1 MTDYDAIVVGS
12 GPNGLS
18 AAITLAE
25 AGCSVLVVE
34 AHETIGGGTRTQEL
48 TLPNFKHDVCSA
60 IHPLAIASP
69 FLKRLPLE
77 DYGLEWVYPTAS
89 AAHPLDG
96 GDAVMVYRDIEHT
109 AQSLGVDEAMYRR
122 IIGSISRQHEAI
134 ISDFLAPLRIP
145 KNPIQFS
152 LFGLLA
158 LLPAKTFA
166 EIFFR
171 DERTRAMFAGMAAHS
186 IQPLERP
193 ATAAFGLML
202 LMLSHA
208 VGFPMAKGGSHEI
221 TLAMGKYFTSLGGT
235 IATNCNV
242 ENIETLPSA
251 KKILFDVT
259 PRQLLAI
266 AGEKLPSGYRHKLGK
281 YRYGPGVFKIDYALS
296 DPAPWTNSEVGQ
308 AGTVHLGNTLAEIA
322 LSERHCTDGIH
333 AEKPYVLYVQQSQFD
348 TTRSPEGKH
357 TAWAYCHVPHG
368 STIDMTEAIEM
379 QIERYA
385 PGFRDCVLERHTM
398 TTTGMERYNPNY
410 IGGDING
417 GVQDLGQLFTRPVIR
432 RSPYT
437 TPNPDLFICSS
448 STPPGGGVHGMCG
461 YYAAHA
467 ALKTLNK

>member
-1 MTDYDAIVVGS
+1 MTEYDAIVVGS

-25 AGCSVLVVE
+25 AGCKVLVVE
-34 AHETIGGGTRTQEL
+34 ASDTIGGGTRTQEL
-48 TLPNFKHDVCSA
+48 TLSGFRHDICSA

-69 FLKRLPLE
+69 YLKQLPLNQ
-77 DYGLEWVYPTAS
+77 YGLEWVYPEAS

-96 GDAVMVYRDIEHT
+96 GDAVMVYQDITKT
-109 AQSLGVDEAMYRR
+109 AQALGVDEKIYRR
-122 IIGSISRQHEAI
+122 VIGAISGQSEAI
-134 ISDFLAPLRIP
+134 ISDFLAPLRLP
-145 KNPIQFS
+145 KNPVQFS

-158 LLPAKTFA
+158 LLPAKRFA

-202 LMLSHA
+202 LMLAHA
-208 VGFPMAKGGSHEI
+208 VGFPMAKGGSQNI
-221 TLAMGKYFTSLGGT
+221 TLAMAQYFKSLGGT
-235 IATNCNV
+235 IITNCEV
-242 ENIETLPSA
+242 TDLCELPPA

-259 PRQLLAI
+259 PRQLVTI
-266 AGEKLPSGYRHKLGK
+266 AGNELPSGYRKKLSN

-296 DPAPWTNSEVGQ
+296 EPAPWTNVDVGQ
-308 AGTVHLGNTLAEIA
+308 AGTVHLGNTLDEIA
-322 LSERHCTDGIH
+322 LSERQCTQGIH
-333 AEKPYVLYVQQSQFD
+333 SEKPYVLFVQQSQFD
-348 TTRSPEGKH
+348 TTRAPEGKH

-368 STIDMTEAIEM
+368 STLDMTEAIEA

-385 PGFRDCVLERHTM
+385 PNFRDCILERHTM
-398 TTTGMERYNPNY
+398 TAMGMERYNPNY

-417 GVQDLGQLFTRPVIR
+417 GVQDLGQLFTRPVMR

-437 TPNPDLFICSS
+437 TPNPNLFLCSS

-461 YYAAHA
+461 YFAAQSV
-467 ALKTLNK
+467 LKTLS